1 MSWHPLVIQFALNVK
16 YLSGTAYQ
24 AVRIRQ
30 SGMIASFQSA
40 HYLITPIGQHHTV
53 VYSWNSLNDSSPCFR
68 NKCPVDSTSVLSPWM
83 RWSSN
88 KDLSSTNTLEL
99 SLALLILIVL
109 WYRAG
114 CQWRCMDQDESSAGQ
129 LAEQVLRYMYSWQE
143 VFKPSSS
150 IISVPAWLTSDRAKP
165 NWHFYSIMCQQQQQQ

>member
-1 MSWHPLVIQFALNVK
+1 MSWHPLVIRFALNIK

-24 AVRIRQ
+24 AIQIRQ

-109 WYRAG
+109 WYGAG

-129 LAEQVLRYMYSWQE
+129 LAEQVSGICIPGKNCLQTIIVHYFSASLTYQWQ
-143 VFKPSSS
+143 
-150 IISVPAWLTSDRAKP
+150 AKP
-165 NWHFYSIMCQQQQQQ
+165 NWHFYSIMCQQQQQ